1 MQSRSLARLSR
12 QGFEG
17 GLTVS
22 ERGQRGVRMQRQLSR
37 LNVRATPLSPRE
49 HSIARFS
56 QCAGDVFG
64 NALPLLFNF
73 WVKLRRVGFARHRLP
88 NVPHDTT
95 PPITAQEHR
104 PVAIVGDWEAES
116 NSRIRYENSV
126 HANWMCAGSF
136 WCGAAKMLRFQCGA
150 TVHFEVHSAL
160 VSPEVPQETAGGLA
174 SGQSPNRRSAAMQK
188 STCAQF
194 ATLPRWRPQNLY
206 GQGWCSSTGRKNR

>member
-17 GLTVS
+17 GLNTAASTSIVASQRPRNAVIS
-22 ERGQRGVRMQRQLSR
+22 EGAFV
-37 LNVRATPLSPRE
+37 
-49 HSIARFS
+49 ARFS
-56 QCAGDVFG
+56 QCAGDVLG

-73 WVKLRRVGFARHRLP
+73 WVKLRRVGLARRRLP

-104 PVAIVGDWEAES
+104 PVAMVGDWEAES

-150 TVHFEVHSAL
+150 TVHFEVHIRTCFAR
-160 VSPEVPQETAGGLA
+160 SPARNGWRLGK
-174 SGQSPNRRSAAMQK
+174 RSKSK
-188 STCAQF
+188 STICCHAEINLRTIRHTTTVA
-194 ATLPRWRPQNLY
+194 ATEFIWARVV
-206 GQGWCSSTGRKNR
+206 